1 MIRKYK
7 VSGMSCAAC
16 SSRVE
21 RAVGQ
26 LEGVDSCSVN
36 LLTGDMSVSGEVSV
50 ERVIDA
56 VENAGYGAEAASVS
70 RKTEENAEGESK
82 KTEKKLLIRLLV
94 SLSLTMIIMYLSM
107 GHMIGLSVGW
117 IGSVQNATAQM
128 LLAIVVM
135 VINYRFFIN
144 GVKGAVH
151 LAPNMDTLVSLGS
164 ISSFAYSLA
173 VLIIMFMEENNG
185 IDPSHRLHGLYFESA
200 AMILALITL
209 GKMLE
214 ARAKGKTT
222 DAIRG
227 LVNLGAK
234 EAVILVDGKERR
246 IDRELINVGD
256 IMVVRPGESI
266 PTDGVIAE
274 GESLIDESMLTG
286 ESIPRDVFSGDNVYG
301 GTLNTTGCLK
311 VRASKVGEETVL
323 ASIIK
328 MVKDA
333 SASKAPIAKIADKV
347 SAVFVPTV
355 LIIAALT
362 FGGWMLAGRGVAYAI
377 ARGISVLVISCPCA
391 LGLATPVAI
400 MVGSGVGARRGI
412 LFKNATA
419 LEESARVRI
428 VVFDKTGTLTEG
440 KSRVSEVVS
449 DREDEMLSVALSLES
464 LSEHP
469 LAFAVVSYAED
480 IGINKTT
487 ASDFRALGGRG
498 VYGKIGD
505 HECYGVSVA
514 YAAELCEISDDIASK
529 AQMLAEKGKTPI
541 VFIKDGECLGLI
553 GVSDTLRADAKDSV
567 KKLRDSGIRV
577 IMLSGDNERTA
588 KAIARE
594 AGIDEVIAGVLP
606 DGKDTVIQ
614 ELMKEGK
621 VAMVGDGINDAPALT
636 RADVGIAMGRG
647 TDIAIDSADVVVMG
661 QRVRDIP
668 VALGI
673 GRATL
678 TNIRENLFWAFI
690 YNSLGIPLAA
700 GLFGLALSPMI
711 GAAMM
716 SLSSFSVVMNALRL
730 NLWKPKTFNDMS
742 DKSNKMFTNNEIKQK
757 ENRKMT
763 ITIKVEGMMCPHC
776 EARVKKA
783 CETVEGV
790 TIATPSH
797 ERGEVVVECVSDV
810 CEACKKAI
818 TDAGYDVIA

>member
-1 MIRKYK
+1 MTRKYK

-16 SSRVE
+16 SARVD
-21 RAVGQ
+21 RAVRE
-26 LEGVDSCSVN
+26 LDGVQDCSVN
-36 LLTGDMSVSGEVSV
+36 LLTGDMSVDGEASV
-50 ERVIDA
+50 ELVIDA
-56 VENAGYGAEAASVS
+56 VKRAGYGIEELSVS
-70 RKTEENAEGESK
+70 RKTAEITDKEQVGEEK
-82 KTEKKLLIRLLV
+82 RLIARLVV
-94 SLSLTMIIMYLSM
+94 SLALTVLITCLSM
-107 GHMIGLSVGW
+107 GHMVGLSIAW
-117 IGSVQNATAQM
+117 LTSVQNATAQM
-128 LLAIVVM
+128 MLSLTVM
-135 VINYRFFIN
+135 LINCRFFIN
-144 GVKGAVH
+144 GARGVAH

-164 ISSFAYSLA
+164 LSSFGYSLA
-173 VLIIMFMEENNG
+173 VLMIMISEARVG

-227 LVNLGAK
+227 LIDLSAK
-234 EAVILVDGKERR
+234 EAVILVEGEEKR
-246 IDRELINVGD
+246 IDRELIKIGD
-256 IMVVRPGESI
+256 IMMVRPGESI
-266 PTDGVIAE
+266 PTDGVIID

-286 ESIPRDVFSGDNVYG
+286 ESVPRDVFYGDKVYG
-301 GTLNTTGCLK
+301 GTLNTSGFIK
-311 VRASKVGEETVL
+311 VRATQIGEETVL
-323 ASIIK
+323 ASIIE

-347 SAVFVPTV
+347 SSVFVPAV
-355 LIIAALT
+355 LIIAAVT
-362 FGGWMLAGRGVAYAI
+362 FGAWMIAGRGVAYAI

-400 MVGSGVGARRGI
+400 MVGSGVGAKRGI

-419 LEESARVRI
+419 LEESARVRT

-440 KSRVSEVVS
+440 KSRVSDISLNNTE
-449 DREDEMLSVALSLES
+449 EMLRIAYSLES

-469 LAFAVVSYAED
+469 LALAVVSYAKD
-480 IGINKTT
+480 KGIE
-487 ASDFRALGGRG
+487 SLPVSEFRTLGGRG

-505 HECYGVSVA
+505 HECYGVSVC
-514 YAAELCEISDDIASK
+514 YAAELCRLSDGIIEEAKRLSD
-529 AQMLAEKGKTPI
+529 EGKTPI
-541 VFIKDGECLGLI
+541 VFIKGGECLGLI
-553 GVSDTLRADAKDSV
+553 GISDTLRPDAVASV
-567 KKLRDSGIRV
+567 RELRESGMRV
-577 IMLSGDNERTA
+577 VMLSGDNERTA

-606 DGKDTVIQ
+606 DGKDEIIR
-614 ELMKEGK
+614 ELMRSGK

-647 TDIAIDSADVVVMG
+647 TDIAIDSADIVVMG
-661 QRVRDIP
+661 HRVRDIP
-668 VALGI
+668 IALGI

-678 TNIRENLFWAFI
+678 TNIKENLFWAFI

-730 NLWKPKTFNDMS
+730 NLWKPKTFNDMP
-742 DKSNKMFTNNEIKQK
+742 DKSNKMFTKQYEKQK
-757 ENRKMT
+757 ENEKMT
-763 ITIKVEGMMCPHC
+763 LTIKVDGMMCPHC

-783 CETVEGV
+783 CESVEGV
-790 TIATPSH
+790 ILAAPSH
-797 ERGEVVVECVSDV
+797 ERGEVVIESTSDV
-810 CEACKKAI
+810 TAACKQAI
-818 TDAGYDVIA
+818 TDAGYDVI